1 MQRVGLHQRT
11 LKFDCLQQLA
21 QGLDLTTGV
30 GGVGRLGDSHAQSL

>member
-1 MQRVGLHQRT
+1 MQRVGLHQHT

-30 GGVGRLGDSHAQSL
+30 GGVGRLGDRHAQSL